1 MSHFVGIGR
10 LTLAERRRR
19 KAHNELVKL
28 TNGDKDKEPTAAAEM
43 NKQSK
48 NKKPKLILDD
58 SNQMKP
64 VLEKKVEYKPFLDWA
79 AAKKRR
85 NELDEEMELVRS
97 VQELHL
103 I

>member
-1 MSHFVGIGR
+1 MGIGR

-19 KAHNELVKL
+19 KAHNELAKL
-28 TNGDKDKEPTAAAEM
+28 TNGDKDMEPTAAAEM
-43 NKQSK
+43 

-64 VLEKKVEYKPFLDWA
+64 VLEEKVEYKPFLDWA

-85 NELDEEMELVRS
+85 DVLDEEMELVRS
-97 VQELHL
+97 VLLHL
-103 I
+103 V